1 MAVQTHSD
9 STPRIAPGTA
19 IGSVH
24 LTVPSLERSRSFYER
39 LIGLEPRELDDGSIS
54 FGAAGRPPLLHLV
67 GDPSVPPRD
76 PRQTGLFHFAVLV
89 PTRRDLAVALVRVA
103 QGGWRLDGASN
114 HLVSEALYLTDPSG
128 NGIEIYRDR
137 ERSEWPYDAAG
148 QLAMGTL
155 GLDIDDL
162 LAELE
167 HAPIDDE
174 TDALMPA
181 GTRIGHMHLQVAELE
196 ETERFYSGVLGFDV
210 TVRGYPGALFVSA
223 GGYHH
228 HIGLNTWNSRGGSTP
243 PDGGLGLRAY
253 EIKLGDADALARVLA
268 QVDAAGVAMETMAD
282 GSTLVRDPSGNGVL
296 LTV

>member
-1 MAVQTHSD
+1 MALQTPSD
-9 STPRIAPGTA
+9 RTPRTAPGTA

-24 LTVPSLERSRSFYER
+24 LTVPALERSRSFYER

-54 FGAAGRPPLLHLV
+54 FGAAGGPPLLQLT
-67 GDPSVPPRD
+67 GDPSAPPRN

-89 PTRRDLAVALVRVA
+89 PTRRDLAVALVRLA
-103 QGGWRLDGASN
+103 QGGWRLDGASD

-137 ERSEWPYDAAG
+137 ERSEWPYDEAG

-155 GLDIDDL
+155 ALDIDDL
-162 LAELE
+162 LSELE
-167 HAPIDDE
+167 DAPIDDE
-174 TDALMPA
+174 ADALMPA

-196 ETERFYSGVLGFDV
+196 ETERFYADVLGFDV

-228 HIGLNTWNSRGGSTP
+228 HIGLNTWNSRGGSAP

-253 EIKLGDADALARVLA
+253 EIKLGDAAALADVLA
-268 QVDAAGVAMETMAD
+268 RINAAGIPFEAVAD

>member
-1 MAVQTHSD
+1 MAVQTQSD
-9 STPRIAPGTA
+9 GTPRIASGTA

-24 LTVPSLERSRSFYER
+24 LTVPALERSRSFYER
-39 LIGLEPRELDDGSIS
+39 LIGLEPHELDDGSIS
-54 FGAAGRPPLLHLV
+54 FGAAGGPPLLSLV
-67 GDPSVPPRD
+67 GDPSAPARN

-89 PTRRDLAVALVRVA
+89 PTRRDLAVALVRIA

-137 ERSEWPYDAAG
+137 ERSEWPHDDAG

-155 GLDIDDL
+155 ALDVDDL
-162 LAELE
+162 LSELE
-167 HAPIDDE
+167 DAPIDDE
-174 TDALMPA
+174 TDALMPS

-196 ETERFYSGVLGFDV
+196 EIERFYAGVLGFDV
-210 TVRGYPGALFVSA
+210 TVRGYAGALFVSA

-243 PDGGLGLRAY
+243 PLDGLGLRAY
-253 EIKLGDADALARVLA
+253 EIKLGDATALADVLARVA
-268 QVDAAGVAMETMAD
+268 AAGIPSETVAD
-282 GSTLVRDPSGNGVL
+282 GSTLVRDPGGNGVL
-296 LTV
+296 LTL